1 MKNLSLFTL
10 ALLLSLSPMAMASSQ
25 EIDIGVNGMVCSFCA
40 QGIEKK
46 FHAQPSVDDVK
57 VSLSK
62 KNVKL
67 TLKDGQKLDD
77 PTIKRIL
84 TDAGYSV
91 QSIVR
96 K

>member
-1 MKNLSLFTL
+1 MKVVRLLTIAF
-10 ALLLSLSPMAMASSQ
+10 LLLSTTAMAGQ
-25 EIDIGVNGMVCSFCA
+25 EIDIGVNGMVCGFCA

-46 FHAQPSVDDVK
+46 FHAEPSIDEVK
-57 VSLSK
+57 VSLNDK
-62 KNVKL
+62 IVKL
-67 TLKDGQKLDD
+67 ELKDGQKIDD
-77 PTIKRIL
+77 PTIKKIL